1 VRKRPFH
8 SQAQRARAWVLAP
21 PGDDTGVVPAYRGT
35 LLRRLLVL
43 TCVCPLGLLFGV
55 TYLAENPTQASAA
68 QSSSAERGVSRA
80 VDTRQRLVGGLE
92 DRAREI
98 AYGLERAKDEL
109 GALIP

>member
-1 VRKRPFH
+1 VRNRPFR
-8 SQAQRARAWVLAP
+8 SQAQPARASVLAP
-21 PGDDTGVVPAYRGT
+21 PGDDAGVVPAYRGT